1 MARKTT
7 RAERSEQRQAEAAGR
22 LEVFTELIGD
32 SKRAI
37 AMSDVDAF
45 QAIRT
50 GITSFNRATTV
61 GGAPLSCVYLVHGPS
76 QSGKTTF
83 LLSMIESFVRAGGL
97 AAFVDAEM
105 AADTKRWFR
114 QLGVDPS
121 KVLYIGRTNVE
132 TRDAD
137 LGYLSYEEIV
147 EEVDEF
153 IERYRKAK
161 REGRIGPR
169 TPLLIIIDS
178 ISRMVPK
185 SLLKS
190 LAKDGG
196 DALRSGIGRI
206 QAQMNSAW
214 LAELGVKVGDEP
226 ILLGVIAHEMEA
238 QGAGK
243 YEPDYKVKG
252 GTSIVFDAMMRIRLV
267 HAGRIYDAAAEDAE
281 VVGKRHRIT
290 IMKNKHGPDFQTA
303 TFYTS
308 NGAGIAPAGFD
319 RTREVVHEAIER
331 GLLEGPDPKKGLT
344 LGARLSRGAKKFTLK
359 QLFADP
365 DYLAELAEALDRE
378 SLEKAG

>member
-1 MARKTT
+1 M
-7 RAERSEQRQAEAAGR
+7 

-32 SKRAI
+32 SKRAV
-37 AMSDVDAF
+37 AMSDVDGF

-83 LLSMIESFVRAGGL
+83 LLSMIESFIRAGGL

-132 TRDAD
+132 TRSAD

-190 LAKDGG
+190 LEKDGG

-206 QAQMNSAW
+206 QAQMNAAW

-238 QGAGK
+238 QGASK

-267 HAGRIYDAAAEDAE
+267 HAGRIYDSAGDDAE

-290 IMKNKHGPDFQTA
+290 IMKNKHGPDYQTA

-308 NGAGIAPAGFD
+308 NGAGIAPVGFD

-331 GLLEGPDPKKGLT
+331 KLIEGPDAKKGLT

-359 QLFADP
+359 QLYADP
-365 DYLAELAEALDRE
+365 DYLAELAEELDRE
-378 SLEKAG
+378 SMEKAG

>member
-7 RAERSEQRQAEAAGR
+7 RAERSEKRQAEAAGM

-32 SKRAI
+32 SKRAV
-37 AMSDVDAF
+37 AMSDVDGF

-83 LLSMIESFVRAGGL
+83 LLSMIESFIRAGGL

-132 TRDAD
+132 TRSAD

-190 LAKDGG
+190 LEKDGG

-206 QAQMNSAW
+206 QAQMNAAW

-238 QGAGK
+238 QGASK

-267 HAGRIYDAAAEDAE
+267 HAGRIYDSAGDDAE

-290 IMKNKHGPDFQTA
+290 IMKNKHGPDYQTA

-308 NGAGIAPAGFD
+308 NGAGIAPVGFD

-331 GLLEGPDPKKGLT
+331 KLIEGPDAKKGLT

-359 QLFADP
+359 QLYADP
-365 DYLAELAEALDRE
+365 DYLAELAEELDRE
-378 SLEKAG
+378 SMEKAG